1 MVTTLGATFFATAG
15 TASSPAPVDAGP
27 DGTTP
32 AVGTAAVVGSGA
44 SEGGEVEP
52 VHAEDMSPSAST
64 RTTPRAGILTLDLP
78 GIQVTIGM
86 LLLASPRQHSRS
98 YF

>member
-1 MVTTLGATFFATAG
+1 VLVGDNHAVALNTTPLPFPSAVTMVTTLGATFLATAG
-15 TASSPAPVDAGP
+15 TASSPAPVGAEP

-32 AVGTAAVVGSGA
+32 AVGTAALVESGA

-64 RTTPRAGILTLDLP
+64 RTTPRAGILTP
-78 GIQVTIGM
+78 
-86 LLLASPRQHSRS
+86 
-98 YF
+98 